1 MSENLSLF
9 DFLPSEPELNPNLKT
24 AKKRNPR
31 KKSIKIQ
38 EPSLFDFF
46 YDEEATQETNKEK
59 SVTQENLKPS
69 FEYEKVLEEMEFFSK
84 ENKQEMIA
92 KSFELTFELTM
103 GYAKDSNKRRTRNS
117 N

>member
-1 MSENLSLF
+1 MF

-59 SVTQENLKPS
+59 SVTQEATQENLKPS
-69 FEYEKVLEEMEFFSK
+69 FEYGKVLEEMESFSK
-84 ENKQEMIA
+84 EKKQEMIA
-92 KSFELTFELTM
+92 KSFEPK
-103 GYAKDSNKRRTRNS
+103 GIAI
-117 N
+117 

>member
-1 MSENLSLF
+1 MF

-46 YDEEATQETNKEK
+46 YDEEATQE
-59 SVTQENLKPS
+59 NLKPS
-69 FEYEKVLEEMEFFSK
+69 FEYEKVLEEMESFSK
-84 ENKQEMIA
+84 EKKQEMIA
-92 KSFELTFELTM
+92 KSFEPTM
-103 GYAKDSNKRRTRNS
+103 GYAKYSNKALLPKIDFTKETIH
-117 N
+117 